1 MKINYLILHDRKEN
15 TMQPEALMLYKLMIL
30 YILDKVEFPLT
41 QTQLTNF
48 LLEKEYR

>member
-1 MKINYLILHDRKEN
+1 
-15 TMQPEALMLYKLMIL
+15 MQPEALMLYKLMIL

-48 LLEKEYR
+48 LLEKEYTTYLSATAPTMK